1 MKFTLELNL
10 DIYLV
15 ISINSVFY
23 RIFKKRFLSS
33 LFECFVVVKAQF
45 LNESKGIR
53 KKAVPAALTSVSP
66 SLDEII
72 FQDIKTAHHLGEDKY
87 FVAAC
92 NQLRE

>member
-53 KKAVPAALTSVSP
+53 KKAVLTSVSP